1 MKSSHFCGAI
11 ASLVVLASGVAAQG
25 SVPNSFPHDYPGIP
39 SGEFGPEWQDCE
51 FVDVLPLHLVSCEIL
66 TGPIDYLVKE
76 GSLPNAT
83 FDLNRNFAGTLTVN
97 RTNHPNDTL
106 FFWAFE
112 NSNGSLTQDAG
123 VNDSAPWGIWLNGGF
138 VPPPTT

>member
-1 MKSSHFCGAI
+1 M
-11 ASLVVLASGVAAQG
+11 LT
-25 SVPNSFPHDYPGIP
+25 VP
-39 SGEFGPEWQDCE
+39 
-51 FVDVLPLHLVSCEIL
+51 
-66 TGPIDYLVKE
+66 TDYLVKE

-112 NSNGSLTQDAG
+112 NSNGSLTQDVG

-138 VPPPTT
+138 VPPPKEHSDLALTLVPLSFVDQGHQVCWDSYSKTALYTSPKMEAS